1 MVAKPSPLYSTLS
14 LALID
19 FIKTNGKAHEKMLS
33 EREIT
38 KVYNVSR
45 TTVRTALKELET
57 LGYIY
62 KRHGKARSFQRNGKN
77 AKTCWKATVLRNR

>member
-19 FIKTNGKAHEKMLS
+19 FIKTKEKHTKKCF
-33 EREIT
+33 RARNY

-77 AKTCWKATVLRNR
+77 AKTCWKATVSRNR

>member
-33 EREIT
+33 ERE
-38 KVYNVSR
+38 
-45 TTVRTALKELET
+45 TTMSVAPPFE
-57 LGYIY
+57 
-62 KRHGKARSFQRNGKN
+62 QR
-77 AKTCWKATVLRNR
+77 